1 MFLVVLRQL
10 EQKWQSQ
17 KKKNGSRA
25 PALHMELSTGAS
37 VSQNRGKSRGI
48 LGFDKLCQKRKQRQ
62 RTFPD
67 SSAGTGT
74 EGRAG
79 GEGAGAHAEARAKRR
94 GNIAEE
100 FAAAGAAAVAAE
112 GSGDIGT
119 EPMAADFTSR
129 IDALHREAGQVL
141 HFFSL
146 RSRKA
151 QVDSSATGWRSRLKK
166 FRAPLGG

>member
-37 VSQNRGKSRGI
+37 VSQNRGKSRGS

-67 SSAGTGT
+67 SSVGTGT

-79 GEGAGAHAEARAKRR
+79 REGGGADSGARSERGGANGAEADP
-94 GNIAEE
+94 
-100 FAAAGAAAVAAE
+100 
-112 GSGDIGT
+112 S
-119 EPMAADFTSR
+119 
-129 IDALHREAGQVL
+129 
-141 HFFSL
+141 
-146 RSRKA
+146 
-151 QVDSSATGWRSRLKK
+151 
-166 FRAPLGG
+166 